1 MRVGIISDIHVDESP
16 DGAVVAA
23 VASAV
28 KEAGPDLLLMPGDF
42 SCAWRTS
49 LETIARIEEATG
61 LRVLFVPG
69 NHDLW
74 NKHSP
79 DETPELAYG
88 KLSEHPGC
96 LAGRVVEAGGWSFVG
111 ETGWYDSTLTEGR
124 FTDDEIAV
132 MHYGGR
138 TWQDSRFTRWKV
150 PMVEKTAEFLSAL
163 DSRLSA
169 LDPAKTVV
177 ATHVLPRLEFTV
189 QPPEGIWTF
198 FNGLLGSAK
207 YGELFARRG
216 VRAAVC
222 GHVHYR
228 KRFSADGVEWIC
240 ACLGTPNEWRSG
252 DAAAEAKETLQVLEL
267 G

>member
-1 MRVGIISDIHVDESP
+1 MRVGVISDIHIDDSP
-16 DGAVVAA
+16 ECVVTDAVVSAA
-23 VASAV
+23 
-28 KEAGPDLLLMPGDF
+28 KGAGLELLLMPGDF
-42 SCAWRTS
+42 SCAWRNS
-49 LETIARIEEATG
+49 LDAIAKIEDGTG

-79 DETPELAYG
+79 GETPELAYA

-96 LAGRVVEAGGWSFVG
+96 LAGRTVEFGGWTFVG
-111 ETGWYDSTLTEGR
+111 ETGWYDATLTEGR
-124 FTDDEIAV
+124 FTDAEIAE

-138 TWQDSRFTRWKV
+138 TWQDSRFTRWAM

-163 DSRLSA
+163 EARLSKV
-169 LDPAKTVV
+169 DPARTVV

-198 FNGLLGSAK
+198 FNGLLGSAR
-207 YGELFARRG
+207 YGELFARAG

-228 KRFSADGVEWIC
+228 RRFVADGVEWIC

-252 DAAAEAKETLQVLEL
+252 DAAEEARDTLQVLEL
-267 G
+267 A